1 MGDDDDVFLFETGDR
16 KLLVSKEWQLEN
28 LNLSSSAEDNVF
40 YVTVSIV
47 ESHGYE
53 STPSTPLIVTL
64 MSKTPT
70 TAYTALAITAGIVFI
85 LAISVGPASILIQS
99 TGCAD
104 GRTTGMKRIDT
115 NWQRC

>member
-1 MGDDDDVFLFETGDR
+1 VFLFETGDR

-85 LAISVGPASILIQS
+85 LAIIVLVIRWRHRRRYPKSRANNRYHTRSGSASVRLQS
-99 TGCAD
+99 
-104 GRTTGMKRIDT
+104 
-115 NWQRC
+115 